1 MQSLMLPNIFC
12 FELAM
17 WKDINARYIK
27 VNSVSSDIF
36 VILESIC
43 KEMIVGLSLCF
54 GKSSQDHPE
63 AEINCNL
70 LCYYMI
76 NIFVEHFFVGIHL
89 PYLLSCI
96 AG

>member
-1 MQSLMLPNIFC
+1 MLPNIFC

-17 WKDINARYIK
+17 WTDIDARYIK

-43 KEMIVGLSLCF
+43 REMIVGLSLCF

-63 AEINCNL
+63 INCNL
-70 LCYYMI
+70 LWYYMI
-76 NIFVEHFFVGIHL
+76 NIFVEHFCGYTLTLSTIMYSWLASL
-89 PYLLSCI
+89 P
-96 AG
+96 